1 MLLLQPESELTD
13 VGLVVAAA
21 GAGRRFGT
29 DRNKLLC
36 ELRNRALF
44 IHCLTTLA
52 PHFDPAHVIVV
63 IPPNEDAAFERA
75 LADAKLPAG
84 IRRVPGGSNRTE
96 SVVRGLQALPAS
108 ARIAAIQ
115 DAARP
120 DTTLSILLECVA
132 SARKNGSGVAAH
144 RVTDTIKIAAPDGRV
159 RSTPARSSLWAA
171 ETPQVFRMPDILEAC
186 QKALDDNVPI
196 TDDAQALERLNQP
209 VHLVENT
216 TPNPKITFQHDI
228 PGFSVQETA

>member
-1 MLLLQPESELTD
+1 MYSHPPETELTD

-36 ELRNRALF
+36 DLRNRPLF
-44 IHCLTTLA
+44 IHCLCTLA
-52 PHFDPAHVIVV
+52 PHFVPAHVVLV
-63 IPPNEDAAFERA
+63 TPPNEDDAFERA
-75 LADAKLPAG
+75 LTEANLPAG
-84 IRRVPGGSNRTE
+84 IRRVPGGSTRTE
-96 SVVRGLQALPAS
+96 SVIRGLEALPPS
-108 ARIAAIQ
+108 VRIAAIQ

-120 DTTLSILLECVA
+120 DTTLAILLECVA
-132 SARKNGSGVAAH
+132 SSRKNGSGVAAH
-144 RVTDTIKIAAPDGRV
+144 RVTDTVKIADPDGRV

-171 ETPQVFRMPDILEAC
+171 ETPQVFRMPDILDAC
-186 QKALDDNVPI
+186 RQALRDNAAI
-196 TDDAQALERLNQP
+196 TDDAQALERLNRP

-228 PGFSVQETA
+228 PDFGLQETA